1 LTRPAASPKAA
12 ITSAIWAGVASVG
25 VRPNCGLGTTDG
37 AIGTTSGARLWLP
50 ACCSWQKIFAP
61 SAWTASVSR
70 CRRGMWS
77 SSWTPVI
84 PAIDFPLGWT

>member
-1 LTRPAASPKAA
+1 MIAWPVGREGRKWLAGAA
-12 ITSAIWAGVASVG
+12 IFGARGELCAVGRQSATVVGSAALAAGVLQLAE
-25 VRPNCGLGTTDG
+25 GLR
-37 AIGTTSGARLWLP
+37 S
-50 ACCSWQKIFAP
+50 

-70 CRRGMWS
+70 CSRGMWS